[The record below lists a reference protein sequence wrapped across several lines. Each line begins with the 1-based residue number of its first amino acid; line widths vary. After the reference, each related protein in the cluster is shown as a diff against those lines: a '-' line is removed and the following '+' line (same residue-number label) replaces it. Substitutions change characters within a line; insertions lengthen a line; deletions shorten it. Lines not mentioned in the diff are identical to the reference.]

1 VIFRKKQANI
11 SQAMMPRMA
20 YRVIGVDCEA
30 TTIAFLSC
38 AASERDLSDPLRWL
52 VHVVEERCDRDSL
65 DGWDDGMMRYRSQ
78 IETHGGNQNSKFE
91 FKIPCLLCGVFLKID
106 SKPFSIITIRF
117 QKKMN
122 CFSLFSV
129 ESESSVLL
137 PVAHFRND

>member
-65 DGWDDGMMRYRSQ
+65 DGWDDGMITGHMAGTKIQNS
-78 IETHGGNQNSKFE
+78 NSKFLV
-91 FKIPCLLCGVFLKID
+91 CCVVY
-106 SKPFSIITIRF
+106 S
-117 QKKMN
+117 
-122 CFSLFSV
+122 
-129 ESESSVLL
+129 
-137 PVAHFRND
+137 

>member
-1 VIFRKKQANI
+1 
-11 SQAMMPRMA
+11 MMPRMA

-78 IETHGGNQNSKFE
+78 DTWREPKFKIRIQNSLSVVWCIPKNRFE
-91 FKIPCLLCGVFLKID
+91 TVFDYYDSIPEENELFFLVFGGK
-106 SKPFSIITIRF
+106 
-117 QKKMN
+117 
-122 CFSLFSV
+122 
-129 ESESSVLL
+129 
-137 PVAHFRND
+137 